1 MALSKI
7 WAAFIIVAITMAGFK
22 FTFYD
27 DKEVFNRMVTGKS
40 SDEYVTVYYAVA
52 GEPDTK
58 IAGSKNA
65 FEKRIQAYGYTPVDS
80 AHAPRSAYSRQ

>member
-52 GEPDTK
+52 
-58 IAGSKNA
+58 A
-65 FEKRIQAYGYTPVDS
+65 QAV
-80 AHAPRSAYSRQ
+80 SR